1 MTAYRISLQGPLL
14 AAALFFATIY
24 PGGVL
29 LWLPVIALWVV
40 HRPVLRFYREDI
52 MLIGFVAGVAVLTFL
67 GFVQQLAG
75 HRPWN
80 PAPLGYVLLIVCA
93 LLGRWINAS
102 TVRWLLAFICF
113 ESLVCIIQ
121 LALGQPYV
129 FAGQRDAILNSGE
142 TEWGSTDLLY
152 FNRAYGLSTNSSV
165 AAQKFMLGVLI
176 LFYTA
181 NRRRW
186 MILAG
191 VLLAA
196 GLYCTFNRSAL
207 IAVALFILLKGAGVF
222 LRTPGKR
229 QLQVLATMALA
240 ATILTVKWP
249 QVSEQ
254 FLRGNLDR
262 SVVQESGR
270 LGLLTAATETIAA
283 NPVFGNYSQRFEVM
297 ESGVW
302 LHLHNSWLQLLA
314 DHGIVGLLLIAHAI
328 SLIRVWNLPAF
339 LSLSLYSV
347 VQFGLFGKISLI
359 NIVFYYFMRH
369 LERSVRP
376 GAVASSPYI
385 SPPAAV
391 AVLPR
396 SII

>member
-1 MTAYRISLQGPLL
+1 MTENRISLQGAFL
-14 AAALFFATIY
+14 AAALFLATIY
-24 PGGVL
+24 PGHAL
-29 LWLPVIALWVV
+29 LWLPVIGLWAA
-40 HRPVLRFYREDI
+40 HRPALRFYREDI
-52 MLIGFVAGVAVLTFL
+52 LLIGFVAGVAVLTFL
-67 GFVQQLAG
+67 GFVPQLAG

-80 PAPLGYVLLIVCA
+80 PAPLGYVFLIICA
-93 LLGRWINAS
+93 LIGRWINAS
-102 TVRWLLAFICF
+102 TVRWLLVFICF
-113 ESLVCIIQ
+113 EALVCSIQ

-181 NRRRW
+181 IRRRW

-191 VLLAA
+191 ILLAA
-196 GLYCTFNRSAL
+196 GLYCTFNRSTL
-207 IAVALFILLKGAGVF
+207 IAVAFFILLKGAGVF

-229 QLQVLATMALA
+229 QLQVLATIALT

-249 QVSEQ
+249 QVREQ
-254 FLRGNLDR
+254 FLRGNLDQ

-283 NPVFGNYSQRFEVM
+283 NPILGNFSQRFEVS
-297 ESGVW
+297 EYGEW

-339 LSLSLYSV
+339 LALSLYSV

-359 NIVFYYFMRH
+359 NIMFYYFMRH
-369 LERSVRP
+369 RQRSFCP
-376 GAVASSPYI
+376 GAVTSSPYI